1 MQQSGSCTNKYSYLF
16 DGEDGMLKMQD
27 VMRMFRY
34 GFKTIGGLKVESVKE
49 KSPEAGG
56 NNDCSAVEYR
66 LAGGSY
72 VMIQT
77 SGTEPELEVCIYAA
91 GNSKDIAADTEARI
105 RRDLESIIYMDHGMG
120 YCCE

>member
-34 GFKTIGGLKVESVKE
+34 GFKTVGGLKVESVKE

-66 LAGGSY
+66 LSGGAS
-72 VMIQT
+72 VIIQT
-77 SGTEPELEVCIYAA
+77 SGTEPELEVCIYAED
-91 GNSKDIAADTEARI
+91 GNGIATDTESCI
-105 RRDLESIIYMDHGMG
+105 RKDLESIIYMDHGMG